1 MGAAQWPE
9 RGLRSRTQA
18 AAVLAGAPLLAVAVA
33 LGVGAL
39 FVLIAAESP
48 AAAYSALV
56 NGSVGSVASLAQ
68 SLTTAIPVILTGV
81 GMGLAFRVGLFNLGG
96 EGQMVLGALA
106 AAVVGHAL
114 AGAPGVIAFAG
125 AVLAGVLAGAA
136 WAVLPGW
143 WEAWFRVPLVVT
155 TLLLNYVAALFATYL
170 AVYPLRDRSGGSTV
184 AQTAEVPS
192 SLQLPIL
199 IDATPLHLGIVAA
212 VLLPLAVLWLLS
224 RTSLGYTMR
233 MTGLNRYFA
242 EAGGVPMR
250 RTILVTMALSGALC
264 GLAGTLLVLGETH
277 RYVNDSIVGPGTAWT
292 GLTAAMLAGFNPALT
307 AVSGFFLAAL
317 QTGGTG
323 LQLQTEVP
331 LQLVNVI
338 QAVIILMVAVRLW
351 LARQARLG
359 RREA

>member
-1 MGAAQWPE
+1 
-9 RGLRSRTQA
+9 
-18 AAVLAGAPLLAVAVA
+18 
-33 LGVGAL
+33 
-39 FVLIAAESP
+39 
-48 AAAYSALV
+48 
-56 NGSVGSVASLAQ
+56 
-68 SLTTAIPVILTGV
+68 
-81 GMGLAFRVGLFNLGG
+81 MGLAFRVGLFNLGG
-96 EGQMVLGALA
+96 EGQMIFGALA

-114 AGAPGVIAFAG
+114 AGAPGVDRARRRRARR
-125 AVLAGVLAGAA
+125 ARSAGAA

-170 AVYPLRDRSGGSTV
+170 AVYPLRDKSGGSTV
-184 AQTAEVPS
+184 AQTHELPS
-192 SLQLPIL
+192 ALQLPIV
-199 IDATPLHLGIVAA
+199 IDATPLHAGIVAA
-212 VLLPLAVLWLLS
+212 VVLPLAVLWLLS
-224 RTSLGYTMR
+224 RTSLGYSMR
-233 MTGLNRYFA
+233 MTGLNRDFA

-250 RTILVTMALSGALC
+250 RTILITMGLSGALC

-277 RYVNDSIVGPGTAWT
+277 RYVNDSVVGPGTAWT
-292 GLTAAMLAGFNPALT
+292 GLTAGMLAAFNPALT

-359 RREA
+359 RRRE

>member
-1 MGAAQWPE
+1 MTAAQLPE

-18 AAVLAGAPLLAVAVA
+18 LVVLAGAPLIAVAVA

-39 FVLIAAESP
+39 FVLLAAESP
-48 AAAYSALV
+48 VNAYSALLD
-56 NGSVGSVASLAQ
+56 GSVGSTASLAQ
-68 SLTTAIPVILTGV
+68 SLTTAVPVILTGV

-96 EGQMVLGALA
+96 EGQMIFGALA
-106 AAVVGHAL
+106 TAVAGDALRGAGGGVALIGALIAGAL
-114 AGAPGVIAFAG
+114 AGG
-125 AVLAGVLAGAA
+125 A
-136 WAVLPGW
+136 WALLPAW

-155 TLLLNYVAALFATYL
+155 TLLLNYIAALFATYL

-184 AQTAEVPS
+184 AQTAELPAGT
-192 SLQLPIL
+192 QLPIL
-199 IDATPLHLGIVAA
+199 IEATPLHLGIVPAL
-212 VLLPLAVLWLLS
+212 LLPLAVAWLLS
-224 RTSLGYTMR
+224 RTSLGYAMR
-233 MTGLNRYFA
+233 MTGLNRDFA

-250 RTILVTMALSGALC
+250 RTILVTMGLSGALC

-277 RYVNDSIVGPGTAWT
+277 RYVNDSVVGPGTAWT
-292 GLTAAMLAGFNPALT
+292 GLTAGMLAAFNPALT

-323 LQLQTEVP
+323 LQLRTSVP

-351 LARQARLG
+351 LARQVRLG
-359 RREA
+359 RGV

>member
-1 MGAAQWPE
+1 MSAAQWPE

-18 AAVLAGAPLLAVAVA
+18 LAVLAGAPLFAVAVA

-39 FVLIAAESP
+39 FVLLAAQSP
-48 AAAYSALV
+48 ASAYSALLD
-56 NGSVGSVASLAQ
+56 GSVGSVPALAQ

-81 GMGLAFRVGLFNLGG
+81 GTALAFRVGLFNLGG
-96 EGQMVLGALA
+96 EGQMIFGALA
-106 AAVVGHAL
+106 TAVTGHAL
-114 AGAPGVIAFAG
+114 AALPGALDLVA
-125 AVLAGVLAGAA
+125 AVLAGALAGAA
-136 WAVLPGW
+136 WALLPAW

-155 TLLLNYVAALFATYL
+155 TLLLNYIAALFATYL
-170 AVYPLRDRSGGSTV
+170 AVYPLRDKGGGSTV
-184 AQTAEVPS
+184 AQTKP
-192 SLQLPIL
+192 LPGTLDLPIV
-199 IDATPLHLGIVAA
+199 ISATPLHLGVVAA
-212 VLLPLAVLWLLS
+212 AVVPLAVAWLLS
-224 RTSLGYTMR
+224 RTSLGYAMR
-233 MTGLNRYFA
+233 MTGLNRDFA

-250 RTILVTMALSGALC
+250 RTILITMGLSGALC

-277 RYVNDSIVGPGTAWT
+277 RYVNDSVVGPGTAWT
-292 GLTAAMLAGFNPALT
+292 GLTAGMLAAFNPLLT

-323 LQLQTEVP
+323 LQLRTNVP

-359 RREA
+359 GRA